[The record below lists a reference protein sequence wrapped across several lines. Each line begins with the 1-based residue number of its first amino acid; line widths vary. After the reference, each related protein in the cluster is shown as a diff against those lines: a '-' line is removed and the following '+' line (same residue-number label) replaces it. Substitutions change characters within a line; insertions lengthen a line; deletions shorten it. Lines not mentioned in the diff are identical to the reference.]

1 MAISTR
7 IDTPSVHTG
16 SGTPDDDDDPNDE
29 RADENEAPVRELDDR
44 TEAPEEFEVDDED
57 EDEPN
62 ESGGTLRIDEQ
73 QGAGVGDEWTDVDDD
88 DIGGG

>member
-1 MAISTR
+1 MAATLR
-7 IDTPSVHTG
+7 IDSQSVTPG
-16 SGTPDDDDDPNDE
+16 SGTADDDDNPNDE

-62 ESGGTLRIDEQ
+62 DSGGTLRIDDDPE
-73 QGAGVGDEWTDVDDD
+73 GD
-88 DIGGG
+88 